1 MGLDTTHDCWHG
13 AYSAFTRWREHL
25 AKVAGYEVH
34 MVEFED
40 GQFPSR
46 MRLAMLDWGL
56 IGPKY
61 LNGDWDQIPV
71 RIDGTPDPLLI
82 LITHYDCEGHILT
95 QHCGPLADRL
105 EELLPKLEGEDGG
118 GHIGSYT
125 EKTQQF
131 IKGLRLASK
140 RGEKVTFH

>member
-13 AYSAFTRWREHL
+13 AYSAFSRWRDML
-25 AKVAGYEVH
+25 AEAAGYNLHKVD
-34 MVEFED
+34 FED
-40 GQFPSR
+40 TTFPAT

-82 LITHYDCEGHILT
+82 LLTHYDCEGFIKTEHT
-95 QHCGPLADRL
+95 GPLADRL
-105 EELLPKLEGEDGG
+105 EELLPALEGKDGG
-118 GHIGSYT
+118 GHIGLYA